1 MWCFV
6 IRCLYNSVS
15 LTQRIPEYFLFIF
28 NPCAYCLVRSLG
40 KKVLMLCVSV
50 WFLNVGTDRF
60 PVINSLVQRI
70 NLRKRRDSII
80 LGGVIAVC
88 FILLILYAFHW
99 PPSVACGSVRQ
110 LIFFKSNIHTL
121 ERAQHLDLPV
131 ENAHPNLGVR
141 NLLYK
146 FLDNFAVFWLM
157 QQNRVTLFLS
167 VSRTSWRLAVNLS
180 SAVL

>member
-1 MWCFV
+1 MFGGGGGGGGVW
-6 IRCLYNSVS
+6 I
-15 LTQRIPEYFLFIF
+15 
-28 NPCAYCLVRSLG
+28 
-40 KKVLMLCVSV
+40 LCVSV

-99 PPSVACGSVRQ
+99 PSPSVACGSVRQ

-131 ENAHPNLGVR
+131 ESTHPNLGVR

-157 QQNRVTLFLS
+157 QQSRVTLFLS
-167 VSRTSWRLAVNLS
+167 VSQTSWRFAVDLS